1 MVSGEFNKGCF
12 EFMVS
17 SDGEIQYLVLN
28 GYRIE
33 PEDADLGKLLRAY
46 FDKIYE
52 DKRQSCKELEEILYG
67 EW

>member
-1 MVSGEFNKGCF
+1 MVSGEFNKGYF

-33 PEDADLGKLLRAY
+33 PEDADLGKLVRAY
-46 FDKIYE
+46 FKKIHEEERKSY
-52 DKRQSCKELEEILYG
+52 RELEEILYG